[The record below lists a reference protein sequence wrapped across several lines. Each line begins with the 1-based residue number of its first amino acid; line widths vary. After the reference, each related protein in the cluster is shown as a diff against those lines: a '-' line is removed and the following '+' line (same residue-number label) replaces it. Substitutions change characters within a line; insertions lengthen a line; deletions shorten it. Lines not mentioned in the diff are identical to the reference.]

1 MNLEWKPFNLNLKED
16 KVFMEVYNMIK
27 NDEMLEDVP
36 RTPEGKL
43 TFRITQ
49 KNQIGQDMPV
59 VPWDKVSPGDIL
71 WLLNEESGVYKEI
84 GVTLVYEGVVFYKWL
99 YEEDDKIHHFELGSL
114 KATKMVYPYSITVP
128 EDVIIVDVYNPKQIY
143 NYV

>member
-16 KVFMEVYNMIK
+16 KAFMEVYNMIK
-27 NDEMLEDVP
+27 NDEMLGDVP

-49 KNQIGQDMPV
+49 KNQLGQDMPV

-99 YEEDDKIHHFELGSL
+99 YEEDDKIYHFELGSL
-114 KATKMVYPYSITVP
+114 KATKMVYPYSITAP
-128 EDVIIVDVYNPKQIY
+128 DDVIIVDVYNPKQIY